1 MTIKEVTEVTFMEED
16 EEEKPIYDDEGCFE
30 ERIRLVEVDRLVIR
44 RVLHTKEIVSNDE
57 QREHIFLSRCTI
69 KGNEYFIQKRYG
81 RCTNV
86 ASTTLIN
93 KLDIPTSLHLNP
105 YNLKWLNHGTNLKVT
120 KQALLSFYIG
130 KPYQDQVLC
139 DVIHMEACHILLG
152 RPCQYDRQAM
162 HDVEDD
168 EQAEKILFMTETR
181 MEKAIN
187 KGKTIYILFLTENR
201 LNEGK
206 EHVHPAV
213 RPLLTDFKEVF
224 STNPPPGLPLLRG
237 IEHHIDLILGAPFP
251 NKPAYRCNLEKTKEL
266 QQKVQELIDR
276 GYIYESMGLCS
287 VLALVVPKK
296 DGTIRMCVDSRAI
309 NNITVKY
316 RYHTPRLDDV
326 LEELHGAT
334 LFSKIDLR
342 SGLSNAPS
350 AFMRLMN
357 ELLRSFIGHFVVV
370 YFDDILVYSKGIGEH
385 GHYLRKVVFL
395 GYVVSKDG
403 ISMDV
408 SKVATIKTWPTPTN
422 VTEVRSFHGLASFYR
437 RFVKNFSTIIAPLT

>member
-1 MTIKEVTEVTFMEED
+1 EVTFMEED

-30 ERIRLVEVDRLVIR
+30 ERIRLDEVDRLVIR
-44 RVLHTKEIVSNDE
+44 RVLHTKEMVSNDE

-69 KGNEYFIQKRYG
+69 KEKVCSLIIDSG
-81 RCTNV
+81 RCINV

-105 YNLKWLNHGTNLKVT
+105 YNLKWLNHGTDLKVT
-120 KQALLSFYIG
+120 KHALLSFYIG

-139 DVIHMEACHILLG
+139 DVIHMDACHILLG
-152 RPCQYDRQAM
+152 RPC
-162 HDVEDD
+162 
-168 EQAEKILFMTETR
+168 
-181 MEKAIN
+181 
-187 KGKTIYILFLTENR
+187 
-201 LNEGK
+201 K

-213 RPLLTDFKEVF
+213 RPHLTDFKEVF
-224 STNPPPGLPLLRG
+224 STNPPPRLPPLRG

-296 DGTIRMCVDSRAI
+296 DGTIRICVDSRAI
-309 NNITVKY
+309 NNTTVKY
-316 RYHTPRLDDV
+316 RYHIPRLDDV

-342 SGLSNAPS
+342 SGY
-350 AFMRLMN
+350 
-357 ELLRSFIGHFVVV
+357 HQ
-370 YFDDILVYSKGIGEH
+370 
-385 GHYLRKVVFL
+385 
-395 GYVVSKDG
+395 
-403 ISMDV
+403 
-408 SKVATIKTWPTPTN
+408 IKMH
-422 VTEVRSFHGLASFYR
+422 EGD
-437 RFVKNFSTIIAPLT
+437 